1 MKPAVIVNPRSG
13 AGKTGKTFDEM
24 RAAIGRAIGEFDTL
38 ETERGGHAIELA
50 RAAAIEGRPLVIA
63 VGGDGTFHEVVN
75 GLMEAANPE
84 VRVGFIMQGT
94 GGDFRKTIGIE
105 HRLDRYLEA
114 LASGRERPIDVGKLT
129 YTAKDGATKTRFF
142 VNIYSAGM
150 GGLVDQYVAQGSNLF
165 GGKAS
170 YLLASA
176 KALVLAARGRV
187 RCRASSNGEVT
198 TRTLPTYM
206 IAVCNGRYFGGG
218 MHVAPMAKPD
228 DGRLEVIAMD
238 APSKLGFTLYSQK
251 IYDGSHL
258 REPGTTH
265 FACDAIDLSLENPDA
280 TERFLNDVDGEQL
293 GGLPARA
300 EIIPRAL
307 VLRA

>member
-1 MKPAVIVNPRSG
+1 MKPVVIVNPRSA
-13 AGKTGKTFDEM
+13 AGKTGKAFDEM
-24 RAAIGRAIGEFDTL
+24 RAPISRAIGEFDAL
-38 ETERGGHAIELA
+38 ETECGGHAIELA
-50 RAAAIEGRPLVIA
+50 RAAALEGRRLVIA

-75 GLMEAANPE
+75 GVMEAATPD

-94 GGDFRKTIGIE
+94 GGDFRKTIGVE
-105 HRLDRYLEA
+105 HRLDKYLEA

-129 YTAKDGATKTRFF
+129 YTTGGGATATRFF

-150 GGLVDQYVAQGSNLF
+150 GGLVDRYVAEGSNVL

-170 YLLASA
+170 YFFASA
-176 KALVLAARGRV
+176 KALVRAMRGRV
-187 RCRASSNGEVT
+187 RCRISSGGEVE

-228 DGRLEVIAMD
+228 DGRLEVVAMD

-251 IYDGSHL
+251 IYDGSHVK
-258 REPGTTH
+258 EPGTTH
-265 FACDAIDLSLENPDA
+265 LSCEAIDLSLENTDA
-280 TERFLNDVDGEQL
+280 SGVFLNDVDGEPL

-300 EIIPRAL
+300 EILRHAL
-307 VLRA
+307 VLRS

>member
-1 MKPAVIVNPRSG
+1 LKPVVIVNPRSG
-13 AGKTGKTFDEM
+13 AGRTGKAFAEM
-24 RAAIGRAIGEFDTL
+24 RGPITRAIGEFEAL
-38 ETERGGHAIELA
+38 QTECKGHAIELA
-50 RAAAIEGRPLVIA
+50 RAVALEGRPLVVA

-75 GLMEAANPE
+75 GVMESE
-84 VRVGFIMQGT
+84 KKDTRVGFIMQGT

-105 HRLDRYLEA
+105 HRLDKYLEA
-114 LASGRERPIDVGKLT
+114 LASGGERPLDVGKLT
-129 YTAKDGATKTRFF
+129 YTTKDGNTRTRFF

-150 GGLVDQYVAQGSNLF
+150 GGLVDRYVAEGGNLL

-170 YLLASA
+170 YFMASA
-176 KALVLAARGRV
+176 KALVRAARGRV
-187 RCRASSNGEVT
+187 RCRSSSEGEVEA
-198 TRTLPTYM
+198 RTLATYM

-251 IYDGSHL
+251 IYDGRHV

-265 FACDAIDLSLENPDA
+265 FSCEAIDLALENPDVA
-280 TERFLNDVDGEQL
+280 DVFLNDVDGEPL

-300 EIIPRAL
+300 EIVRHAL

>member
-1 MKPAVIVNPRSG
+1 MKPLLVVNPRSG
-13 AGKTGKTFDEM
+13 AGRTGRTFDEM
-24 RAAIGRAIGEFDTL
+24 RSPITRAIGEFDVEYTNAP
-38 ETERGGHAIELA
+38 GHAIELA
-50 RAAAIEGRPLVIA
+50 RLAGSEGRPLVVA

-75 GLMEAANPE
+75 GVMDGKNRE

-94 GGDFRKTIGIE
+94 GGDFRKTLGIE
-105 HRLDRYLEA
+105 HRLDKYLEA

-129 YTAKDGATKTRFF
+129 YATAAGATPTRWF

-150 GGLVDQYVAQGSNLF
+150 GGLVDRYVAEGSNVL

-170 YLLASA
+170 YLMASA
-176 KALVLAARGRV
+176 KALVRSARGRV
-187 RCRASSNGEVT
+187 RCTIARAGEVE

-228 DGRLEVIAMD
+228 DGQLEVVAMD
-238 APSKLGFTLYSQK
+238 APSKLAFTLYSKK
-251 IYDGSHL
+251 IYDGSHM
-258 REPGTTH
+258 RAAGTTH
-265 FACDAIDLSLENPDA
+265 FSCDAIDLTLENTDA
-280 TERFLNDVDGEQL
+280 ADVFLNDVDGEPL
-293 GGLPARA
+293 GRLPARA
-300 EIIPRAL
+300 EIVKHAV

>member
-1 MKPAVIVNPRSG
+1 
-13 AGKTGKTFDEM
+13 M
-24 RAAIGRAIGEFDTL
+24 RGPIERAIGAFEAL
-38 ETERGGHAIELA
+38 ETERAGHAIDLA
-50 RAAAIEGRPLVIA
+50 RAAAAEKRPLVVA

-75 GLMEAANPE
+75 GVMQAD
-84 VRVGFIMQGT
+84 VRDTRVGFVMQGT
-94 GGDFRKTIGIE
+94 GGDFRKTIGLE
-105 HRLDRYLEA
+105 HRLDKYLEA

-129 YTAKDGATKTRFF
+129 YTTSDGGTATRYF

-150 GGLVDQYVAQGSNLF
+150 GGLVDRYVAQGSNVF

-176 KALVLAARGRV
+176 KALVRAARGRV
-187 RCRASSNGEVT
+187 RCRITSGGEVE

-228 DGRLEVIAMD
+228 DGRLEVVAMD
-238 APSKLGFTLYSQK
+238 APSKFGFTIYSQK
-251 IYDGSHL
+251 IYDGSHVK
-258 REPGTTH
+258 EPGTTH
-265 FACDAIDLSLENPDA
+265 FGCEAIELSLENTDA
-280 TERFLNDVDGEQL
+280 RDVFLNDVDGEPL
-293 GGLPARA
+293 GGLPATA
-300 EIIPRAL
+300 EIVKHAL